1 VYIPFGEHILPYLD
15 VFNIQ
20 HNHQKVGT
28 ERLKAQLMYFIVT
41 GQVVG
46 FFTEMVVPRIK
57 AIVQPKVMAFFKKS
71 TDKRRSSGSSVG
83 EPNSKEL
90 DHLRSMTEAEGSF
103 MKKVYKEVDMEEYDI
118 YTDYVE
124 MVIQVRKEKLT
135 RWKQKTK
142 KCPSHMPLMNSLD
155 MSAFSPQY
163 GH

>member
-1 VYIPFGEHILPYLD
+1 MYIPFGDHILPYLD

-20 HNHQKVGT
+20 HSHQKVGT

-46 FFTEMVVPRIK
+46 FFTEMIVPRIK

-71 TDKRRSSGSSVG
+71 IDKRRSSGSSVG
-83 EPNSKEL
+83 DPNSKEL
-90 DHLRSMTEAEGSF
+90 DPLQSMTEAEGSF
-103 MKKVYKEVDMEEYDI
+103 MKKVYKEVEMEEYDI

-135 RWKQKTK
+135 RWKQNTK
-142 KCPSHMPLMNSLD
+142 KCPSHMPLVNSLD
-155 MSAFSPQY
+155 MSAFSLQY